1 MATKTRSAQGVPT
14 IDTALGEVE
23 YPGENEIAVAIADLI
38 EDFVRRRDA
47 GGPLHRDVHP
57 KAHGCLKAKLHVN
70 ADLPKELQTEVF
82 QPGAVHDAWVRYSNS
97 APAPRSDQA
106 RDGRGMAIKVLGPQG
121 ERIRADA
128 DHPFAQDFILINHPV
143 FFINDPA
150 DYLTFLRR
158 TFSDSIVDKALI
170 PLALGIRGSAI
181 ALATAVKPL
190 VPLQCMR
197 FWSTVPYAWGK
208 GKFRHAVKYSV
219 RPLDDAAD
227 EAVGAGPD
235 ALRDGLRD
243 ALAQRAI
250 VLQFEVQRRAAQ
262 HSIEDAMT
270 EWNEADAP
278 FESVAQL
285 VIPRQRFDTPA
296 RDARAEAMAF
306 NPWHCSPE
314 HRPLGVINRM
324 RLAIYERVANARRAS
339 RPTARR
345 RKAAPRD

>member
-1 MATKTRSAQGVPT
+1 MATRSKPAPRVPE
-14 IDTALGEVE
+14 IDAALGEVE
-23 YPGENEIAVAIADLI
+23 YPRENEVAVAIADLI

-57 KAHGCLKAKLHVN
+57 KAHGCLKAKLRVN
-70 ADLPKELQTEVF
+70 ADLPKELHTDVF
-82 QPGAVHDAWVRYSNS
+82 QPGAVYDAWVRYSNS
-97 APAPRSDQA
+97 APAPRSDHA
-106 RDGRGMAIKVLGPQG
+106 RDGRGLAIKVLGPEG
-121 ERIRADA
+121 ARIRADS

-143 FFINDPA
+143 FFISDPA

-158 TFSDSIVDKALI
+158 TFSDSVVDKALI

-208 GKFRHAVKYSV
+208 EKFRQAVKYSV
-219 RPLDDAAD
+219 RPLHDAAD
-227 EAVGAGPD
+227 EAVGSGPD
-235 ALRDGLRD
+235 ALRDGLRS
-243 ALAQRAI
+243 ALDERAI
-250 VLQFEVQRRAAQ
+250 VLQFEVQRRAPQ
-262 HSIEDAMT
+262 HSVEDAMT
-270 EWNEADAP
+270 EWEESDAP
-278 FESVAQL
+278 FVPVAQL

-339 RPTARR
+339 RPAARR
-345 RKAAPRD
+345 RKAESRD

>member
-1 MATKTRSAQGVPT
+1 MATKTGSAQRAPT
-14 IDTALGEVE
+14 IDTGLGEVE
-23 YPGENEIAVAIADLI
+23 YPGENEIALAIADLI

-70 ADLPKELQTEVF
+70 ADLPKDLQTDVF
-82 QPGAVHDAWVRYSNS
+82 QPGAVRDAWVRYSNS

-106 RDGRGMAIKVLGPQG
+106 RDGRGMAIKVLGPPG

-143 FFINDPA
+143 FFISDPA

-208 GKFRHAVKYSV
+208 GKFHAVKYSV
-219 RPLDDAAD
+219 RPLDGAAG

-243 ALAQRAI
+243 ALDQRAI

-262 HSIEDAMT
+262 HSVEDSMT

-278 FESVAQL
+278 FEPVAQL

-339 RPTARR
+339 RAPARR
-345 RKAAPRD
+345 RKSAPRD